1 MMLTSYT
8 FGYRRVEQDIQTLAR
23 QEPYKTARLVSSLE
37 DFVRDGPAELVVK
50 HAVRGREVY
59 LVPPRL
65 ALLTVPD
72 AAAVVL
78 VDHDTQTLDIVQ
90 IIDTYNG
97 ASARQWQGVVAADQ
111 AVI

>member
-37 DFVRDGPAELVVK
+37 DFVRDGPAELV
-50 HAVRGREVY
+50 
-59 LVPPRL
+59 
-65 ALLTVPD
+65 
-72 AAAVVL
+72 
-78 VDHDTQTLDIVQ
+78 DHDTQTLDIVQ